1 MKAVILCR
9 SIFFMDFF
17 LGGEF
22 GTSLVLYQPYDD
34 DRNSCR
40 TNTEWKGNS
49 GTWGCGNF
57 CDKCGNF
64 FGLGS

>member
-1 MKAVILCR
+1 
-9 SIFFMDFF
+9 MDFF
-17 LGGEF
+17 QGGEF